1 MAVRCVETF
10 LSCGT
15 CDIVAQTLIEIHGW
29 NDLDLTRSFKFAAIG
44 FCWTGPMMT
53 LWYPRY
59 DCGIDQSFEIF
70 GQLRKSFHTRLDRWF
85 GSQVSFASTARKV
98 AADQILMAPPLT
110 LVIVV
115 LAGLAQGKTRLQEL
129 TEKVDEE
136 YVEVMLNRY
145 QFFAVHHGLVTP
157 RPRQPHKIEP
167 ECHLEPDEKIAGF
180 ILDQKFSGKLKEV
193 DQIVPDST
201 RMNLNLNFL
210 KNFL

>member
-15 CDIVAQTLIEIHGW
+15 CDIVAQTLIENHGW
-29 NDLDLTRSFKFAAIG
+29 SDLDLTRSFKFAAIG

-53 LWYPRY
+53 LWYP
-59 DCGIDQSFEIF
+59 
-70 GQLRKSFHTRLDRWF
+70 RLDRWF

-115 LAGLAQGKTRLQEL
+115 LAGLAQGKTRIQEL

-136 YVEVMLNRY
+136 YVEVMLNRWKLWPAAQMFNFY
-145 QFFAVHHGLVTP
+145 FLSVLH
-157 RPRQPHKIEP
+157 RPIFTNVVALFWNTYLSWRVVQ
-167 ECHLEPDEKIAGF
+167 DREKVIKQEGE
-180 ILDQKFSGKLKEV
+180 S
-193 DQIVPDST
+193 
-201 RMNLNLNFL
+201 
-210 KNFL
+210 